1 VNNGRS
7 SALAPAASHLV
18 SFRTDLTVTS
28 AVEDSAVWRLP
39 RFISDLWRKRTMRL
53 DKSRLEVLRGRRVSS
68 DRRRRTVV
76 PS

>member
-1 VNNGRS
+1 
-7 SALAPAASHLV
+7 
-18 SFRTDLTVTS
+18 
-28 AVEDSAVWRLP
+28 
-39 RFISDLWRKRTMRL
+39 MRL